1 MDNTFDIYES
11 EQCMDQIEKESKWR
25 KFRSKGQSFSN
36 IQMKDSAE
44 EFWIAN
50 RTVHRTNDYLKR
62 YKEETGQYPTMYFY
76 DGGSGQDLVLT
87 ERGRDLMSITTK
99 RVFGL
104 ASEMMRMGNLDHL
117 VLEMGKKEVK
127 TLSPNMSAYCDST
140 IKRLLFVEKIKKHPQ
155 LLTISRNNN
164 GQYTVYGF
172 NEFEP
177 AITRN
182 VSNAFVY
189 RDLRRLVMSAP
200 EQEHYFFKDEHGK
213 ELWEAH
219 QAANLLKQRILLRLN
234 EMDDEWRFSITQKG
248 FTFKKVGHKHVIFNI
263 SGVDKD
269 VFIFG
274 GYLGEIFDRIVR
286 E

>member
-25 KFRSKGQSFSN
+25 KFRSKGKSFSN
-36 IQMKDSAE
+36 IQMKDFAE

-50 RTVHRTNDYLKR
+50 RTVHRTNAYLKR

-76 DGGSGQDLVLT
+76 DGGSGQDLILT

-99 RVFGL
+99 RVFGR
-104 ASEMMRMGNLDHL
+104 ASELMRMGNLDHL

-155 LLTISRNNN
+155 LVTISKNNN

-234 EMDDEWRFSITQKG
+234 EMDGEWRFSITQKG
-248 FTFKKVGHKHVIFNI
+248 FKFKKVGHKHVIFNI
-263 SGVDKD
+263 SGVEKD